1 MKQSDKRVNDLV
13 LFFLT
18 FAYTLVVL
26 QASGW
31 KACLFWTVLSI
42 LQLQIAGSIK
52 WKYVLFFIL
61 LLVVPSL
68 SLFITSYYHLKG
80 GISGQ
85 QVIILGKAFDDY
97 RLQISLYLTIR
108 AWSLSVISF
117 TYLTAIHYDRLIYS
131 LVQNLGFPVSWGYA
145 LLVSFNAVGNL
156 RGELERIRQAAMMRF
171 LRKPLLYF
179 YIIPLLVS
187 ATRYSQQ
194 AAMSIQTRGLNQ
206 KKSFII
212 SAKLG
217 YIDIA
222 FLVINIAGIVI
233 SSSILSK

>member
-1 MKQSDKRVNDLV
+1 MKQADKRVNDLV

-18 FAYTLVVL
+18 FAYTLAVL
-26 QASGW
+26 LSQTW
-31 KACLFWTVLSI
+31 TVCLFWTVLSI
-42 LQLQIAGSIK
+42 LQLQIAGRIR

-68 SLFITSYYHLKG
+68 SLLITSYLHLKG

-85 QVIILGKAFDDY
+85 PVIILGKTFDNY
-97 RLQISLYLTIR
+97 KLQISLYLMIR
-108 AWSLSVISF
+108 SWSLSVISF
-117 TYLTAIHYDRLIYS
+117 TYLTAIRYDRLIYS
-131 LVQNLGFPVSWGYA
+131 LIQNLGFPVSWGYA

-171 LRKPLLYF
+171 MKKPLFYF

-222 FLVINIAGIVI
+222 YLVINIAGILI
-233 SSSILSK
+233 SGSILSK